1 MLKHLPKDALKAIE
15 KTHLYSE
22 HIYRIHLRYF
32 ADVGK
37 INFPT
42 KTNYRIKLHLEK
54 DMKRLLESRKVLE
67 VGMAIPA
74 LDAKVIFTKAP
85 YIQYEQILLDKN
97 FRQYLETI
105 MVSQKILRMGTQKTP
120 LQKTCGIYV
129 GQDSLDIGFLGSNR
143 QFDWIEI
150 SLVYDK
156 SDKRTTIYDSYN
168 VEMASKR
175 IKLVTLTNFTEINS
189 LTNEKKYNINNLTQ
203 KRLLYKQFVAWSCN
217 GSSFPPPPPLSFSD
231 YMHNPVYQELI
242 SEVHYFEVTC
252 NERLYLDLRT
262 SSGYVKE
269 AEKLERNDLK
279 ISLLILLK
287 EAATKILRLRV
298 WAHSLGLL

>member
-22 HIYRIHLRYF
+22 HIYRIQLRYF

-120 LQKTCGIYV
+120 LQKTCGINV

-175 IKLVTLTNFTEINS
+175 IKLVRLTNFTEINS

-217 GSSFPPPPPLSFSD
+217 GSSFPPPPPPPSVIICIIQCIKS
-231 YMHNPVYQELI
+231 
-242 SEVHYFEVTC
+242 
-252 NERLYLDLRT
+252 
-262 SSGYVKE
+262 
-269 AEKLERNDLK
+269 
-279 ISLLILLK
+279 
-287 EAATKILRLRV
+287 
-298 WAHSLGLL
+298 